1 MWVLV
6 ELEKELPKQIGPPRN
21 EQPIVIFTDGACEES
36 GTSVGGV
43 LVRPDGSTECFGFV
57 VPEQVTDSWKTKD
70 GQSQVIGQAELFPVL
85 VARWTWQEEIAG
97 KRVIYFVD
105 NESARLALVK
115 CYSPV
120 LPSLHIILDCLEFDQ
135 CFSSSPWYARVPT
148 YSNVADDPSRLVV
161 PRALSERGCI
171 VVSPKSSPSYIKRNN
186 FKLGS
191 LRTL

>member
-6 ELEKELPKQIGPPRN
+6 ELEKELPKQIGPPRE
-21 EQPIVIFTDGACEES
+21 EQPMVIFTDGACEDS

-57 VPEQVTDSWKTKD
+57 VPEQVANSWKTKN

-85 VARWTWQEEIAG
+85 VARWTWQEDIAG

-120 LPSLHIILDCLEFDQ
+120 YRHST
-135 CFSSSPWYARVPT
+135 SSSTAWSSTSV
-148 YSNVADDPSRLVV
+148 SRPHLGT
-161 PRALSERGCI
+161 R
-171 VVSPKSSPSYIKRNN
+171 
-186 FKLGS
+186 GS
-191 LRTL
+191 LPFPT